1 MTQESTEMPIDE
13 PVQPN
18 KTTREKPHKKTGYQY
33 TLWRSF
39 KLVSRALIYIPLGF
53 LITFAL
59 LIGTHIGSRLTVFL
73 ADTLVPDL
81 QITYVGGAI
90 NNRLEVTG
98 VHWRMPGV
106 AVELDDLTLDWQ
118 PLCLLRKQLCVGELL
133 ASRVIVEIDTDPSSK
148 QQTSIIERD
157 TADLSQVNLTTAA
170 LVDAKNPV
178 KDDIKE
184 PKERDVIDAEIT
196 LPFGIDLTK
205 ADLANVRVRV
215 NEMHFNVSR
224 LQTRAQWQSTGI
236 RVNYLTSE
244 DLLVDIP
251 LSRDSDKHSQ
261 IDTDIDIDQDH
272 TWAMADLPQ
281 VFMPIPVFAERVS
294 LTNSHLRLGHRDDL
308 FSQIDFEASYH
319 SFLIHIEKLK
329 LEHTYGKV
337 ELEGEISLHDDYPLD
352 FIALIDARQ
361 VDVIPGL
368 GQQHV
373 TLALSGGF
381 NRLKIESSGNGHID
395 YSLTGDIALADP
407 KLAYHL
413 SLTSRQLGWPLDTNT
428 YSAQSVD
435 LESEGDLDLQN
446 LTFSGRVNTPYHPIL
461 AIDTEFT
468 HSNSK
473 VEVKRLKARGKLG
486 DIDISGH
493 ASYTDGISWD
503 VAIDVID
510 FDMEQL
516 ALALDNPLP
525 ESFISGRFNTQG
537 KLDTTQWRVAISQ
550 SDLTG
555 EIQGYPFHLIGDLSL
570 DNQLHLSA
578 DSLRLS
584 ALQSILTLS
593 GTADDDWSV
602 NARLDV
608 PDLNLWHP
616 DSSGSIKAKMNVS
629 GKSDHPE
636 ISVSANAQDLQFERF
651 KLKQA
656 KINGFY
662 RPLDN
667 QEFALTLGTGEFRY
681 NTQTLDSITLSITGD
696 KQDQKLKLETS
707 GEHRL
712 DTHIDSKLNTK
723 TEKIVA
729 EVRRLSLSS
738 LLGDWALQAP
748 FKISWDNLS
757 QTGLLSTFCWL
768 NIDGK
773 LCLDDQAEL
782 GENGDAR
789 ITFQGDIGAILAP
802 LLPDNLIWQA
812 PAKLSSHLIWAKD
825 SKPQGALSLNFEPG
839 HVSLKNDQHDVDIGY
854 KTLSLHASLDEKR
867 LSSQLQFDSH
877 DIASWEGRLDIA
889 VTPDRTLSGYTRLH
903 KINLN
908 ALAEFLPQL
917 EVIQGYISSELTITG
932 TLDHPDVSGQLLLEN
947 GQFLTTANPTLL
959 EEIELAVSLSG
970 QGALLDGTW
979 KMGQGQAQVLGNIDW
994 STGAL
999 NGNIQINGDNLVIIQ
1014 PPLAIINVSPALDIT
1029 FAKDSFN
1036 IEGVIEVPSGHIK
1049 IVQLPEG
1056 GVEVS
1061 QDVIFNDSL
1070 STGQSNQIPLT
1081 LTSNIKIKLADNL
1094 KIDGMGLTG
1103 KLTGVLELKQA
1114 AFKPALLYGDIRVVD
1129 GKYKFMG
1136 QTLDIKAGEVQFI
1149 GPMEV
1154 PNLNIEAVREIKDED
1169 VLAGVRIT
1177 GTPLKPI
1184 VTLFSSPTKEQ
1195 AEILSY
1201 IIKGTGFHSNDNEQ
1215 NSGLMLGAALTLS
1228 NQIGGGA
1235 VNNIGDSAT
1244 GLIEKLGFS
1253 NVQLDANDDGRVAI
1267 SGFIGEDLMVKYGYG
1282 VFNPGYEMTVRY
1294 YLLSQLY
1301 LESVSGTIEQSLDI
1315 YYNFDID

>member
-1 MTQESTEMPIDE
+1 MAHPFDYGGRAMTQESNDMIINE
-13 PVQPN
+13 PVQP
-18 KTTREKPHKKTGYQY
+18 KKSARGKPQKKTGYQY

-39 KLVSRALIYIPLGF
+39 KLVSRALVYIPLGV

-59 LIGTHIGSRLTVFL
+59 LIGTHIDSRFTVFL

-90 NNRLEVTG
+90 NNRLEVTD
-98 VHWRMPGV
+98 VRWQMPGV
-106 AVELDDLTLDWQ
+106 AVELDDLTLDWH

-133 ASRVIVEIDTDPSSK
+133 ASRVIVEIDTDLPSA
-148 QQTSIIERD
+148 QQTSIIDRQIAE
-157 TADLSQVNLTTAA
+157 LSEAT
-170 LVDAKNPV
+170 KPV
-178 KDDIKE
+178 KYDIKE
-184 PKERDVIDAEIT
+184 QEGLDEINAEIT

-215 NEMHFNVSR
+215 DDMHFNVSR

-251 LSRDSDKHSQ
+251 LSSDSDKHSH
-261 IDTDIDIDQDH
+261 IDIDQDN

-308 FSQIDFEASYH
+308 FSQIDFEASYY

-329 LEHTYGKV
+329 VEHSYGKV
-337 ELEGEISLHDDYPLD
+337 ELEGEISLIDDYPMD
-352 FIALIDARQ
+352 FIAVIDAEH
-361 VDVIPGL
+361 VDEIPGL
-368 GQQHV
+368 GQQHA
-373 TLALSGGF
+373 TLALSGDF
-381 NRLKIESSGNGHID
+381 NRLKIESSGKGHID
-395 YSLTGDIALADP
+395 YSLTGDIALTDP
-407 KLAYHL
+407 KLAYQL
-413 SLTSRQLGWPLDTNT
+413 SLTSKQIGWPLDTNT
-428 YSAQSVD
+428 YSAQSID

-446 LTFSGRVNTPYHPIL
+446 LTFSGQVNSPYHPIL
-461 AIDTEFT
+461 AIDTQLT
-468 HSNSK
+468 HAGSE
-473 VEVKRLKARGKLG
+473 VEVKHFRARGKLG
-486 DIDISGH
+486 DIEISGH
-493 ASYTDGISWD
+493 ASYADGISWEA
-503 VAIDVID
+503 AINAID

-516 ALALDNPLP
+516 ALPLDNPLP
-525 ESFISGRFNTQG
+525 ESFISGRFNTRG
-537 KLDTTQWRVAISQ
+537 KLDKKQWRVAISQ

-555 EIQGYPFHLIGDLSL
+555 DIQGYPFHLIGDLSL
-570 DNQLHLSA
+570 DNKFHLSA
-578 DSLRLS
+578 NSLKLS
-584 ALQSILTLS
+584 ALQSILTIS
-593 GTADDDWSV
+593 GKADEYWSV
-602 NARLDV
+602 NALLDI

-616 DSSGSIKAKMNVS
+616 DSSGSIKAKINVS
-629 GKSDHPE
+629 GESDHPE
-636 ISVSANAQDLQFERF
+636 VRVSAKALDLQFERF
-651 KLKQA
+651 KLEQA
-656 KINGFY
+656 QVKGFY

-667 QEFALTLGTGEFRY
+667 QEFALAVRTGEFKY
-681 NTQTLDSITLSITGD
+681 NTHNLDSITLSIKGD
-696 KQDQKLKLETS
+696 ELNQKLELQTS

-712 DTHIDSKLNTK
+712 DTQIYSKLNSK

-729 EVRRLSLSS
+729 EVKKLSLSS
-738 LLGDWALQAP
+738 ILGDWDLEAP
-748 FKISWDNLS
+748 FNVSWDNLS
-757 QTGLLSTFCWL
+757 QTGLLGTFCWL

-782 GENGDAR
+782 GANGDAS
-789 ITFQGDIGAILAP
+789 ITFQGDIGAILTP

-812 PAKLSSHLIWAKD
+812 PAHLSSHLIWAKD
-825 SKPQGALSLNFEPG
+825 TKPQGALSLDFEPG
-839 HVSLKNDQHDVDIGY
+839 QVSLKSNKRNVDIGY
-854 KTLSLHASLDEKR
+854 KTLTLHASLDEQR
-867 LSSQLQFDSH
+867 LSTQLRFDSH

-889 VTPDRTLSGYTRLH
+889 VTPDRTLSGYTKLH

-917 EVIQGYISSELTITG
+917 EIIQGNISSELKIAG
-932 TLDHPDVSGQLLLEN
+932 TLDQPDVSGQLLLEN
-947 GQFLTTANPTLL
+947 GELLATANPTLF
-959 EEIELAVSLSG
+959 EDIKLAVSLSG
-970 QGALLDGTW
+970 QRALLDGTW
-979 KMGQGQAQVLGNIDW
+979 KMGKGQAKLIGNIDW

-999 NGNIQINGDNLVIIQ
+999 NGNIQINGNDLVIIQ
-1014 PPLAIINVSPALDIT
+1014 PPLAIINVSPDLNFT
-1029 FAKDSFN
+1029 FTKDSFN
-1036 IEGVIEVPSGHIK
+1036 IKGAIEVPSGHIK

-1061 QDVIFNDSL
+1061 KDVVFNDSL
-1070 STGQSNQIPLT
+1070 STGEINQSPLA
-1081 LTSNIKIKLADNL
+1081 LTSDIKIKLADNL
-1094 KIDGMGLTG
+1094 KIDGMGLRG
-1103 KLTGVLELKQA
+1103 KLTGVLELKQE

-1235 VNNIGDSAT
+1235 VNNIGESAT

-1301 LESVSGTIEQSLDI
+1301 LETVSGTIEQSLDI